1 MRCYAGRVQLG
12 VLVLVL
18 LLTAVHAE
26 DRDDEPTGL
35 STRLRAIDES
45 AEFEADHPERL
56 GADPADAAEEP
67 DDPEDPTAA
76 PADEGEPAAAPSRSR
91 RPSTRARTRSDA
103 APAARA
109 GSAPSAPAAPLAPSL
124 GSTLESPI
132 GTSPLAPSPS
142 TDDD

>member
-1 MRCYAGRVQLG
+1 MRCYAGRVQLA

-56 GADPADAAEEP
+56 GADPADAA
-67 DDPEDPTAA
+67 
-76 PADEGEPAAAPSRSR
+76 AAPSRPR
-91 RPSTRARTRSDA
+91 PPSTRARTRSDA